1 MFIVSIKKQIWTLFI
16 DNRVQRLDD
25 FVIEY
30 FHSP

>member
-16 DNRVQRLDD
+16 DNRVQRFDD